1 MIKIVYLILLD
12 TKRHLFLFVCLFVW
26 YFGGGGIQII
36 PFVKCLGV
44 EDHSILKSCNIV
56 LRYSVKQ
63 CTEAKMTYCKLTIIL
78 DDFITRII

>member
-12 TKRHLFLFVCLFVW
+12 TKRHLFLFVCLVFL
-26 YFGGGGIQII
+26 GGGVQMI

-44 EDHSILKSCNIV
+44 DDHSILKSCNIV
-56 LRYSVKQ
+56 LSYSVKQ
-63 CTEAKMTYCKLTIIL
+63 CTEAKMTYCKPTILL